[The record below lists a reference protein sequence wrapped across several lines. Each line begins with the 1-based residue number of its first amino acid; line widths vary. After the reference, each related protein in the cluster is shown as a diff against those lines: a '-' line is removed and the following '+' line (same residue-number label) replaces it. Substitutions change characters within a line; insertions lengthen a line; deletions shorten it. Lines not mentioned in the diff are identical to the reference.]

1 MSKHEY
7 SPVDQL
13 NRENE
18 RRILN
23 PFTVALVCFIAIS
36 PVVILILKF
45 ADWID
50 AQRTVM
56 SSEAQVML
64 GLCLVV
70 GAFIGLIVWVKK
82 MTW

>member
-1 MSKHEY
+1 MKYDYIKE
-7 SPVDQL
+7 L
-13 NRENE
+13 NREND

-23 PFTVALVCFIAIS
+23 PFTVALVCIIAIS

-56 SSEAQVML
+56 SSEAQVTL
-64 GLCLVV
+64 GLFLVV

>member
-1 MSKHEY
+1 MKYDYIKE
-7 SPVDQL
+7 L
-13 NRENE
+13 NREND

-56 SSEAQVML
+56 SSSAQVTL
-64 GLCLVV
+64 GLFLVV